1 MVAQTK
7 GKERNMSL
15 RKKLER
21 SMYEY
26 VDQLILPV
34 CYDISCKMFD
44 EGRYTYEQFAA
55 LVLEGMK
62 GEKE

>member
-1 MVAQTK
+1 
-7 GKERNMSL
+7 MSL

-62 GEKE
+62 GEKD